1 MVSYVVRQ
9 INLLVHPIHTIKRT
23 ALIWLTH
30 SILTEAHSEATRC
43 CSHKHTESSM
53 TSLSVMRET
62 SRLEALEM
70 RAQQQAAAAACK
82 ETKQKQ
88 ADIQK
93 AAATFEEAVLTIRR
107 RQASGFERLLCKHPE
122 AVLEG
127 HDRNG
132 KTALMT
138 ASQSGQTAMLRRL
151 IEARSSV
158 DVTDRH
164 GSTALHYACD
174 G

>member
-1 MVSYVVRQ
+1 
-9 INLLVHPIHTIKRT
+9 
-23 ALIWLTH
+23 
-30 SILTEAHSEATRC
+30 
-43 CSHKHTESSM
+43 
-53 TSLSVMRET
+53 MRET

-70 RAQQQAAAAACK
+70 RAQQQAAGR

-93 AAATFEEAVLTIRR
+93 AAATFEEAILTIRR
-107 RQASGFERLLCKHPE
+107 RQASGFERLLGRHPE

-138 ASQSGQTAMLRRL
+138 ASQSGQTAMLRRM